1 MFDFCLKTVDS
12 SYFKIMVCDISNSYQ
27 SLVIWEAVAH
37 MTHQENNYMLLTS
50 SLNAMKRSG
59 KEEVWLM

>member
-37 MTHQENNYMLLTS
+37 MAHQENNYMLLTS

-59 KEEVWLM
+59 KEVWLM